1 MVRVRHL
8 LTANIVIATAG
19 ANEVCS
25 KMKEVSGWVLAE
37 DSEEAGLAGAGAWA
51 ALARP
56 VRVGSVSVP
65 SVGKRCRTRSAL
77 PAMR

>member
-1 MVRVRHL
+1 
-8 LTANIVIATAG
+8 
-19 ANEVCS
+19 
-25 KMKEVSGWVLAE
+25 MKEVSGWVLAE
-37 DSEEAGLAGAGAWA
+37 DSEEDGLAGAGAWA

-56 VRVGSVSVP
+56 VRVGYVSVP